1 MEFGQFSVIV
11 VFILSTLWWI
21 RVRGWWKLPDGRDWL
36 KGKLGL
42 VLMDLSLSKLR
53 ELVTDR
59 ETWHAAAYGVAKS
72 RTRLSNWTELNWTEL
87 NWTQVEAKDLWREKL
102 RSQYSLAEIRWHR
115 TQQVFPG
122 RIRVD
127 MGWEL
132 SPHLHLI
139 NSISWSTKREPNIT
153 AECRTCMVNRLS
165 IERLY
170 ITFIIIII
178 VVLIIITKYG
188 FNHQGI
194 LNKSS
199 VTFIKS

>member
-1 MEFGQFSVIV
+1 MGETDWRGNWVLF
-11 VFILSTLWWI
+11 WWTWVWASSGSWWRTGRPGMLQPMGSQ
-21 RVRGWWKLPDGRDWL
+21 RVGHDW
-36 KGKLGL
+36 
-42 VLMDLSLSKLR
+42 V
-53 ELVTDR
+53 
-59 ETWHAAAYGVAKS
+59 
-72 RTRLSNWTELNWTEL
+72 TEL